1 MNLEY
6 FLARKLGG
14 VRNGVGRSSNRIATM
29 SIAASIAIIIVA
41 VAICEGFNEEIR
53 QKTSGYTGDIVLSPI
68 GVPIDNHN
76 SYPVSPLSCLD
87 ELTHIA
93 GVKSAYP
100 VIYSPAVLKT
110 VSGMDGVMFKGVGPE
125 YDMSFFEHCLDSGTA
140 SVYNETS
147 IPDSENTGSGSESVF
162 GTIASGKPKALI
174 SRTLAD
180 LLNLEA
186 GSGLMAYFV
195 TADGTVKI
203 RKFDIVGIFNAQL
216 ENMDKSLVITDSRTI
231 ESVNGWKSGECS
243 GYEVFL
249 ESRNISNSRLDH
261 ICSRIDELLFRSET
275 NNEFSLQPVP
285 LKDIYWVFFD
295 WLRLVDI
302 NVVIILVLMIAVA
315 GFNIISGLLIIIFEH
330 ISTIGLFKALGMSDR
345 CIFKVFMYRSL
356 GMVGRGVLWGNI
368 ISISFCLLQASTHF
382 IGLDPSN
389 YLIDHVPVHL
399 TLAMVLITNLS
410 CVAAILLIMLIPSK
424 AISSVDPAQALTV
437 K

>member
-1 MNLEY
+1 MNLEW
-6 FLARKLGG
+6 FLAKKLGIG
-14 VRNGVGRSSNRIATM
+14 KGIGSSSNRIATL
-29 SIAASIAIIIVA
+29 SIAASIAIIIGA
-41 VAICEGFNEEIR
+41 VAICAGFNEEIR
-53 QKTSGYTGDIVLSPI
+53 QKASGFSGDIILSPM
-68 GVPIDNHN
+68 GVPIDNHS
-76 SYPVSPLSCLD
+76 SYPVSPLPCLN
-87 ELTHIA
+87 ELQKIP
-93 GVKSAYP
+93 GVRSVSP

-110 VSGMDGVMFKGVGPE
+110 DSGMEGVMFKGIDPE
-125 YDMSFFEHCLDSGTA
+125 YDMSFFEQCLDSGTA
-140 SVYNETS
+140 SVYDSVPSSSTS
-147 IPDSENTGSGSESVF
+147 DGSTEDSSFE
-162 GTIASGKPKALI
+162 TIASGKPKALV

-180 LLNLEA
+180 ALNLEA
-186 GSGLMAYFV
+186 GGSLMAWFV
-195 TADGTVKI
+195 SPDGNVKI
-203 RKFDIVGIFNAQL
+203 RKFDINGVFNAQL
-216 ENMDKSLVITDSRTI
+216 DKVDKALVITDSETI
-231 ESVNGWKSGECS
+231 ASINGWETGECS

-249 ESRNISNSRLDH
+249 KSGNYSNSSVDR
-261 ICSRIDELLFRSET
+261 IISRIEEKLFTSET

-285 LKDIYWVFFD
+285 LRDIYWVFFD
-295 WLRLVDI
+295 WLNLVDI